1 MRIEAYTQVQQA
13 YKTKNTSKNQGTSA
27 TSFADQIQISSLGK
41 DFQTAKQAVANSPDV
56 REEIMAPIKAS
67 IQGGTYNVSS
77 QSFAEKVIEKYNEM
91 R

>member
-13 YKTKNTSKNQGTSA
+13 YKTKSTNNNLSTSTTSY
-27 TSFADQIQISSLGK
+27 ADQVQISSLGK
-41 DFQTAKQAVANSPDV
+41 DYQSVKQAVASSPDV
-56 REEIMAPIKAS
+56 REEITAPIKAS
-67 IQGGTYNVSS
+67 IQSGTYNVSS